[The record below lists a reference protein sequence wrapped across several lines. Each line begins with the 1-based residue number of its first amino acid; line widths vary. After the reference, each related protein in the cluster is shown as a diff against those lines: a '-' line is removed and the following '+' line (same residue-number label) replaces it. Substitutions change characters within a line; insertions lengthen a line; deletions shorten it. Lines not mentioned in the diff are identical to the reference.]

1 MGRKTVTMSGN
12 TRMRK
17 RRRHQNLPSQ
27 LLLPQKQSPKFRPKK
42 NLNQQ
47 QKSRPDAERG
57 PSLSQSLNQSRPEE
71 RGWADQTG
79 TIFLNK

>member
-12 TRMRK
+12 TRMRR

-27 LLLPQKQSPKFRPKK
+27 LLLPQMQSPKFRPKK

-47 QKSRPDAERG
+47 QKNRPDAERG
-57 PSLSQSLNQSRPEE
+57 PSLSLSLNQSHREE
-71 RGWADQTG
+71 RGWEDQKGMT
-79 TIFLNK
+79 FLNK

>member
-1 MGRKTVTMSGN
+1 MGRKTVIMNGN

-27 LLLPQKQSPKFRPKK
+27 LLLQHSPKFRQKK

-47 QKSRPDAERG
+47 QKNRPDAERG
-57 PSLSQSLNQSRPEE
+57 PSLSLSLNQSRREE
-71 RGWADQTG
+71 RGWEDQTG

>member
-1 MGRKTVTMSGN
+1 MGRKTVIMNGN

-27 LLLPQKQSPKFRPKK
+27 LLLPQKQSPKFRSKK

-47 QKSRPDAERG
+47 QKNRPDAERG
-57 PSLSQSLNQSRPEE
+57 PSLSLSLNQSRREE
-71 RGWADQTG
+71 RGWEDQTG